1 MFIRKFKRFILLCM
15 LTSFVS
21 QAVAFEF
28 YSQVIKQNHQ
38 QQQQTYQSHSSM
50 AHDHHNMMMNT
61 DSADGNNK
69 QHTSTMNMDCC
80 QNGDNCF
87 MSTCH
92 AYMAPPSFALAS
104 NERITEQV
112 IPTSNFYT
120 SFTAASLYRPPVAA

>member
-28 YSQVIKQNHQ
+28 YSQVITQNH

-50 AHDHHNMMMNT
+50 AHDHHNMMNE
-61 DSADGNNK
+61 DSATD
-69 QHTSTMNMDCC
+69 QHTSAMNMDCC

-92 AYMAPPSFALAS
+92 AYMAPPSFAFAS
-104 NERITEQV
+104 NERIAEQV
-112 IPTSNFYT
+112 IASNNFYI
-120 SFTAASLYRPPVAA
+120 SFTAPSLYRPPVAA